1 MSKRQKP
8 DRAGMV
14 SGIAAATG
22 RTHPLVPQSA
32 MLGSRPK
39 SREGKVALTSWHEP
53 AVVKQLKQLSAD
65 TGIKQQRLVA
75 QALNL
80 LFREYRRPEIAEG

>member
-1 MSKRQKP
+1 MSRPRKP
-8 DRAGMV
+8 DRSGMV

-22 RTHPLVPQSA
+22 RPNPLAPQSA
-32 MLGSRPK
+32 TLQSRPK

-80 LFREYRRPEIAEG
+80 LFREYGKPEIADQ